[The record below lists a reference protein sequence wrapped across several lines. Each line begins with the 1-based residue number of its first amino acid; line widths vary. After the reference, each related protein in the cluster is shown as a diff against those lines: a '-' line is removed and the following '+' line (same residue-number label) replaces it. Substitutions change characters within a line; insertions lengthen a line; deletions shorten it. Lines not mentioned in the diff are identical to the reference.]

1 MHMPTKFLGLA
12 LPALATAAAL
22 AAGAEAP
29 PSTLYGFTASDAAA
43 QRSLEAKFDAALSAA
58 DQRDWMKILAS
69 APNHVGSPHDK
80 ANAEFILA
88 RFKEWGWDAHI
99 ERFDVL
105 YPTLISHTLEMLAPQ
120 PFKAKLSE
128 PPVAGDATSANTAA
142 ALPPYNA
149 YGADGDVTGELVYV
163 NQGMPDDYLRLERA
177 GVSVK
182 GRIVIARYGG
192 GWRGLKPKLAQEHGA
207 IGCIIYSD
215 PKDDGYGVGDVYPK
229 GGQRPEDG
237 VQRGSVADMPV
248 YSGDPLTPGVGA
260 SKNAK
265 RLAIAD
271 AKTILKIPVLPI
283 SYGDAQPMLAALGGA
298 VVPSNWRGAL
308 PITYHYGPGPAKIH
322 LAIKSDW
329 SLKPVYD
336 VIATMRGSELPD
348 QWIVRG
354 NHQDGWV
361 FGAWDPLAG
370 NVAMLSEAKA
380 IGALVKAGWKP
391 KRSIVYASWDG
402 EEPGLLGSTEWVEE
416 HAAELQRKA
425 LVYINSD
432 TNSRGFLGAGGSHS
446 LQHLVNDA
454 AADVRDPQTG
464 VSVQTRLRASV
475 LVDGY
480 GPASEAKR
488 AEAKRAAGHGDLP
501 IEALGSGSD
510 FTPFLQHIGIASLSL
525 GFGGED
531 EQAGV
536 YHSVYDTF
544 EHYERFGD
552 PGFAYGVALSQVAGR
567 IVLRLANAAVPPLRF
582 ADVAGTLED
591 YMQELHGLVSGKRA
605 STVALTQL
613 LDDGSFKLATDPAQ
627 PVGPP
632 AREAPVP
639 YLNLAPLDN
648 AVAALKR
655 SATAYDAAY
664 ARAVAAGA
672 KPDARLDALLQGLEQ
687 SFTSAQGLPGR
698 DWYKHLIYAPG
709 LLTGYGVKTLPG
721 VREAIEE
728 RKWDVA
734 DNYAVLTAQAIERY
748 AAKLDEATALLGK
761 AAAP

>member
-1 MHMPTKFLGLA
+1 MPDFMKTRRLA
-12 LPALATAAAL
+12 VPVLAFAMTAAA
-22 AAGAEAP
+22 ATEAP
-29 PSTLYGFTASDAAA
+29 SAALYGFAPGDAAA
-43 QRSLEAKFDAALSAA
+43 QRALEAKFDASLSAA
-58 DQRDWMKILAS
+58 DQREWMKLLAA
-69 APNHVGSPHDK
+69 APNHVSSPHDK

-105 YPTLISHTLEMLAPQ
+105 YPIPISHTLEMVAPHQ
-120 PFKAKLSE
+120 FKAKLHE
-128 PPVAGDATSANTAA
+128 PPVEGDATSANTAG

-163 NQGMPDDYLRLERA
+163 NQGMPDDYLHLERA

-215 PKDDGYGVGDVYPK
+215 PKDDGYGIGDVYPK
-229 GGQRPEDG
+229 GGQRPADG

-260 SKNAK
+260 TKNAK
-265 RLAIAD
+265 RLALAD

-283 SYGDAQPMLAALGGA
+283 SYGDAQPMLAALGGP
-298 VVPSNWRGAL
+298 VVPANWRGGL
-308 PITYHYGPGPAKIH
+308 PITYHYGPGPARIH

-329 SLKPVYD
+329 SLKPIYD
-336 VIATMRGSELPD
+336 VIATIRGSELPD
-348 QWIVRG
+348 QWIIRG

-380 IGALVKAGWKP
+380 IGALLKSGWRP
-391 KRSIVYASWDG
+391 RRTIVYASWDG

-416 HAAELQRKA
+416 HAEELSRKA
-425 LVYINSD
+425 LAYVNSD
-432 TNSRGFLGAGGSHS
+432 TNARGFLGAGGSHS
-446 LQHLVNDA
+446 LQHLVNDV
-454 AADVRDPQTG
+454 AADVRDPETG
-464 VSVQTRLRASV
+464 VSLQSRLRAQAR
-475 LVDGY
+475 VDGY
-480 GPASEAKR
+480 GPASEAQR
-488 AEAKRAAGHGDLP
+488 AEARRAAGTADLP

-510 FTPFLQHIGIASLSL
+510 FTPFLQHIGIASLTL

-531 EQAGV
+531 QQAGV

-552 PGFAYGVALSQVAGR
+552 PGFAYGLALSQTAGR
-567 IVLRLANAAVPPLRF
+567 VVLRLANAAVPPLRF
-582 ADVAGTLED
+582 SDVAGTLEE
-591 YMQELHGLVSGKRA
+591 YVQELHALESGKRSNTA
-605 STVALTQL
+605 TLTQL
-613 LDDGSFKLATDPAQ
+613 LEDGVFKLATDPVT
-627 PVGPP
+627 PVAAPP
-632 AREAPVP
+632 REEPVP

-655 SATAYDAAY
+655 SASAYDAAY
-664 ARAVAAGA
+664 AKALA
-672 KPDARLDALLQGLEQ
+672 KGMRPDAKLDALLQGMEP
-687 SFTSAQGLPGR
+687 SFTDAQGLPGR
-698 DWYKHLIYAPG
+698 DWYRHLIYAPG

-721 VREAIEE
+721 VREAIDA

-734 DNYAVLTAQAIERY
+734 DKYAVLTARAIERY
-748 AAKLDEATALLGK
+748 TARLDEATALLAK
-761 AAAP
+761 P